1 MSDQA
6 AQPQKPRDAR
16 EEWEEWTRTASAEEL
31 ADGIAVEW
39 ERDHHD
45 PHVHN
50 LAVSERTNAYLWLRL
65 TERLER
71 AATDLV
77 DASNSGTRIMARL
90 TAVYVALT
98 GIIAVATIVGA
109 GATIY
114 SALKSHGTFIASLSG
129 CLAGGIVV
137 VTAVM
142 VARFWPK
149 TVRGEGRRK

>member
-77 DASNSGTRIMARL
+77 DASNSGNTHHGPLDSCLRCSYRHHRRSDDRRCRRNDILGPQEPRHIHRL
-90 TAVYVALT
+90 AVRLL
-98 GIIAVATIVGA
+98 GRWHRGCD
-109 GATIY
+109 
-114 SALKSHGTFIASLSG
+114 SRHGRPP
-129 CLAGGIVV
+129 LA
-137 VTAVM
+137 
-142 VARFWPK
+142 
-149 TVRGEGRRK
+149 E